1 MVISDGMLIA
11 LLRGRRAEDDSPLQ
25 AQRPGISIRGERDR
39 RFLEPMQNGF
49 FTAQTEHEGNAVLQR
64 RQALLRER
72 DMNSWHSDRSLE
84 DSCDFLRRILDVSAN
99 ALICTSASGKVM
111 WGNRQAQEMLGSDSA
126 GMDNQLLDYFIAP
139 EDRMVY
145 HRALDK
151 LLKFGA
157 DSITA
162 ELKLLGEGEVP
173 FAARVELGILT
184 YEGSPVVVHTIYKWL
199 EKIEAGVEASL
210 ESVSAGQN
218 ADREDR
224 LLEKLQEHLPVA
236 VGEIVALSY
245 RALRNYET
253 GDREGLASE
262 QDLDR
267 VVGELTRLLQEL
279 GLNDALVPGQ
289 ARFSKQTVSLEFV
302 VARVL
307 EDFKD
312 VFDAPQNRLVQGFLP
327 TVEGDPEQLYLLF
340 KHLIANAVTF
350 RNENTP
356 LSLTLDSFQGGSGV
370 WHVLIKDNGI
380 GFDNTDSERIFRPF
394 VQLGPKGKSLGSGLG
409 LTICQRIVKGFGGK
423 MSALSEKGEG
433 TTLIV
438 TFPGGRG

>member
-1 MVISDGMLIA
+1 
-11 LLRGRRAEDDSPLQ
+11 
-25 AQRPGISIRGERDR
+25 
-39 RFLEPMQNGF
+39 
-49 FTAQTEHEGNAVLQR
+49 
-64 RQALLRER
+64 
-72 DMNSWHSDRSLE
+72 MNSWHSDRSLE

-99 ALICTSASGKVM
+99 ALICTSASGMVI
-111 WGNRQAQEMLGSDSA
+111 WGNRQAQEMLDSDSA
-126 GMDNQLLDYFIAP
+126 GMDNQLLDSFIAP

-151 LLKFGA
+151 LLKSRA
-157 DSITA
+157 DSISA
-162 ELKLLGEGEVP
+162 ELKLLGEGKVP
-173 FAARVELGILT
+173 FAARVEFGLLT
-184 YEGSPVVVHTIYKWL
+184 YEGSPVVVHTIYKWM
-199 EKIEAGVEASL
+199 EKTEAGTEASA
-210 ESVSAGQN
+210 ESVPAGQN

-224 LLEKLQEHLPVA
+224 LLEKLKKHLPVG
-236 VGEIVALSY
+236 VGDIVALSY
-245 RALRNYET
+245 RALRNYEI

-262 QDLDR
+262 QGLDR
-267 VVGELTRLLQEL
+267 VVGELKHLLEEL
-279 GLNDALVPGQ
+279 GLSDALVPDQ

-307 EDFKD
+307 EDFKG
-312 VFDAPQNRLVQGFLP
+312 VFDEPQNRLVQGFLP

-350 RNENTP
+350 RNKNTP

-423 MSALSEKGEG
+423 ISALSEKGEG
-433 TTLIV
+433 TTVIV
-438 TFPGGRG
+438 TFPGGRD